1 MSDGRRLPAGGHIE
15 RFKPLQFSFDGRSM
29 QGFAGDTLASALV
42 ANGVTLVG
50 RSFKYHRPRGILS
63 AGSEEPNALVE
74 LRSGA
79 RREPNT
85 RATTAELYD
94 GMEAQS
100 QNRWPTLDFDVHA
113 INQLASPIIGAGFY
127 YKTFMWPAAFWEKVY
142 EPLIRKSA
150 GLGRL
155 SGDADPDRYEKA
167 YAFCDLLIIGA
178 GPAGLSAAQTAA
190 RAGSKVILAEEDFML
205 GGRLLAETHEIDGM
219 PGSMWAATV
228 EAELSAMPNVRI
240 MRRTAVFGMYD
251 GEFGAIERVADHLQV
266 PPAFTPR
273 QRMWTIVAG
282 ESILAAGAI
291 ERPLAFA
298 GNDIPG
304 VMLAS
309 AMRTYLNRFAA
320 MPGKRVAVFTT
331 GDDGWHTAA
340 DLSRAGVSVECVI
353 DARSEVST
361 QLLSLV
367 RSVPV
372 HLGSRVIRADGG
384 KSLKSIV
391 IADANGKRTKAHA
404 DALAI
409 AGGWNPNI
417 GLTNHLG
424 SKPVWSEEK
433 VAFLPGDLPKGMAV
447 AGAAAGNWTLAEA
460 IRDGR
465 RTGHDTGLRSGW
477 ISDQPAPVRT
487 SVESGDV
494 SPLWQVSEGRAKAFV
509 DFQNDVTV
517 KDIAIAER
525 EGFRSVEHL
534 KRYTT
539 LGMATDQGKTSN
551 VIGLGIM
558 AELTG
563 QQISS
568 VGTTRARPPQVPVAI
583 GAFAGLHIGKHFKP
597 TRLTS
602 GHPWAASSGAT
613 FVESGQWLR
622 AQWFNHPGESDWL
635 QSVTREVNTVRTS
648 VGICDVSTLGK
659 IALLGADVG
668 RFLDRVYINKFS
680 TLGIGKVRYGVML
693 REDGFVMDDGTAA
706 RLSADHFVMST
717 TTANAGTVMQHLEF
731 CRQVL
736 WPDLDVQMVS
746 VTEQW
751 AQYSV
756 AGPRSRELLQK
767 LFGDAADL
775 SNTAFPHM
783 ACAVFRIGEIPA
795 RLFRISFSGELA
807 FEIAVPAGFG
817 ESLIANLMELGSAL
831 GVCAYGTEAL
841 SVMRIEKGHA
851 AGAELNGQTVARDLG
866 LGRMMSVE
874 KDYIGRTM
882 AQRPALIDPGRPTLV
897 GFKPVDRRRRLRNGA
912 HLFAKGAATSP
923 QNDQGYMTSTAFS
936 PSAGHWIGLGLLARG
951 PERLGER
958 VLAYDPIRFEEVE
971 VEVVS
976 PVFVDPE
983 GKRLRA

>member
-1 MSDGRRLPAGGHIE
+1 
-15 RFKPLQFSFDGRSM
+15 
-29 QGFAGDTLASALV
+29 
-42 ANGVTLVG
+42 
-50 RSFKYHRPRGILS
+50 
-63 AGSEEPNALVE
+63 
-74 LRSGA
+74 
-79 RREPNT
+79 
-85 RATTAELYD
+85 
-94 GMEAQS
+94 
-100 QNRWPTLDFDVHA
+100 
-113 INQLASPIIGAGFY
+113 
-127 YKTFMWPAAFWEKVY
+127 
-142 EPLIRKSA
+142 
-150 GLGRL
+150 
-155 SGDADPDRYEKA
+155 
-167 YAFCDLLIIGA
+167 
-178 GPAGLSAAQTAA
+178 
-190 RAGSKVILAEEDFML
+190 
-205 GGRLLAETHEIDGM
+205 
-219 PGSMWAATV
+219 
-228 EAELSAMPNVRI
+228 
-240 MRRTAVFGMYD
+240 
-251 GEFGAIERVADHLQV
+251 
-266 PPAFTPR
+266 
-273 QRMWTIVAG
+273 MWTIVAG
-282 ESILAAGAI
+282 GSILAAGAI

-320 MPGKRVAVFTT
+320 LPGKRVAVFTT
-331 GDDGWHTAA
+331 GDDGWRTAA
-340 DLSRAGVSVECVI
+340 DLHRAGVAVECVI
-353 DARSEVST
+353 DARSEVSA
-361 QLLSLV
+361 QVLSLV
-367 RSVPV
+367 WDVPV
-372 HLGSRVIRADGG
+372 HLGSRVIRADGR
-384 KSLKSIV
+384 KALKSIV
-391 IADANGKRTKAHA
+391 IADADGRRTKAYA

-409 AGGWNPNI
+409 SGGWNPNI
-417 GLTNHLG
+417 GLTSHLG
-424 SKPVWSEEK
+424 SKPVWSAEK
-433 VAFLPGDLPKGMAV
+433 IAFLPGHLPKGMMV

-465 RTGHDTGLRSGW
+465 WTGRDTALRFGW
-477 ISDQPAPVRT
+477 ISDQAVPIRT
-487 SVESGDV
+487 SVESGDA

-517 KDIAIAER
+517 ADIAIAER

-551 VIGLGIM
+551 VTGLGIM

-563 QQISS
+563 QKISNI
-568 VGTTRARPPQVPVAI
+568 GTTRARPPQVPVAI
-583 GAFAGLHIGKHFKP
+583 GAFAGLHTGKHFKP

-622 AQWFNHPGESDWL
+622 AQWFNQPGESDWL
-635 QSVTREVNTVRTS
+635 QSVTREVNTIRTS

-659 IALLGADVG
+659 IALLGPDVG

-693 REDGFVMDDGTAA
+693 REDGFVMDDGTTA

-717 TTANAGTVMQHLEF
+717 TTANAGKVMQHLEF
-731 CRQVL
+731 CHQVL

-751 AQYSV
+751 AQYSI

-767 LFGDAADL
+767 LFGDTADL
-775 SNTAFPHM
+775 SNNAFPYL
-783 ACAVFRIGEIPA
+783 ACADFRIDEVPA

-817 ESLIANLMELGSAL
+817 ESLIATLMELGSAL

-882 AQRPALIDPGRPTLV
+882 AQRPALIDPSRPTLV
-897 GFKPVDRRRRLRNGA
+897 GFKPIDHSLRLRNGA
-912 HLFAKGAATSP
+912 HLFAMGAATSP

-936 PSAGHWIGLGLLARG
+936 PSAGHWIGLGLLAHG

-958 VLAYDPIRFEEVE
+958 VLAYDPIRSEQVE

-983 GKRLRA
+983 GKRLRV